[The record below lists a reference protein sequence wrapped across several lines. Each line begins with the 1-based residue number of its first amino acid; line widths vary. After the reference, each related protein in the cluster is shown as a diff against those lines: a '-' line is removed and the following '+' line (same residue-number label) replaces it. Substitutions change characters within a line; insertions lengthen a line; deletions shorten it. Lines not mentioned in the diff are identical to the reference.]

1 MKAPKPKH
9 KSLTRRRLT
18 SFDGVRDIKIGAA
31 SVEAREKGNAHVT
44 GQGVDRDDSGMS
56 DVEERQKRYGFLY

>member
-1 MKAPKPKH
+1 M
-9 KSLTRRRLT
+9 
-18 SFDGVRDIKIGAA
+18 RDIKIGAA

>member
-1 MKAPKPKH
+1 MKAPKAKNRQLASH
-9 KSLTRRRLT
+9 RL
-18 SFDGVRDIKIGAA
+18 SSWDGVKDVKVGRA

-56 DVEERQKRYGFLY
+56 DVEERRKRFGFLY